1 MTVASPIILYPITS
15 WTSPGTSSIYY
26 TSNLVQDISGTIP
39 FDPEALEDNAFF
51 TVEFRYLLTR
61 DGVTDPYSNWTTT
74 GITVGTTY
82 INVTEIPWYLSTD
95 GIVEFLNGDSI
106 LFEFKTVKRIS
117 VNQGPGYFIEE
128 STTSSVT
135 ASLVRDTSITSSIG
149 IPTGVKIKRAKDTIK
164 VMVPVDAITP
174 NSNSDI
180 VGVNFYVSLTPG
192 GGSNGYVQMN
202 ETYVT
207 EIDDIETETVA
218 IADTSIT
225 DTTGDITV
233 QTIKTRQVDN
243 EYLTFSLTSVVLTR
257 LVTEGKI
264 SNVFLSDGATLNQ
277 DIIYYFAAT
286 AVAFDRSL
294 NQVIE
299 SSFSVELEGGFLNLT
314 SQFRDLPGRSRSD
327 VLFSISKTLMSDNN
341 VINVIGG
348 SVVRDTIDPVSNE
361 FERYYVIQDFAFKIL
376 SLDALLTFD
385 DSDGDGVSD
394 PMSYNIG
401 KKRLADAL
409 NIKDGATLQ
418 VLIDDQFDKK
428 ASDYNIIRN
437 EATKSRGKVTF
448 YVNSAPTTSIIISS
462 GTIVTYPGDSSQG
475 INSVNFSVIG
485 TRIIDASNPEYYFN
499 TIKNRYEIVADIEA
513 PLAGFGGNVPANSI
527 TVVTGLPST
536 VQVVNE
542 DPTDFGENRENNT
555 KLVER
560 CKLGIASV
568 DRGTEAGYARVAMDI
583 PGVEQ
588 VRTEVAG
595 DGLMVRDFDA
605 DSNKHIGGK
614 VDLYIKGSRVLQ
626 YADQVAF
633 KFEHPTDVYGKQTG
647 EQFFVT
653 SASDFRVITKNPKV
667 TSTTPIVIV
676 NRVRNITRGKD
687 YSLTNY
693 SIIGDGDT
701 ILLSPNQTNLVIGM
715 ATLDVI
721 EVDYTYISSN
731 VLVLQHQP
739 VLDIVSV
746 YRSDG
751 SQVPQD
757 QYRLVE
763 LEDPLLTGESSLSS
777 YGIEFLFQDNERVF
791 GQTDIEFRTVTGE
804 LHDMI
809 LNLPAQLNL
818 KGVDLSSIVV
828 KNSEDLTI
836 IYKNNIDYTITVGSE
851 VDSTYVNLLQF
862 SKIRSG
868 ARVSVDYQ
876 ANENFLV
883 TYTANSL
890 ISQVQTSV
898 DSMKHA
904 TADVLVKQA
913 IGNKIDLSMVVVK
926 SGSVDQRFIESD
938 RTIMKSR
945 IQTSISNYLDKLKMG
960 ETFTQSALVDVVR
973 KVPGVKSVQLPLQR
987 MMKRNGSFIPLDDL
1001 GNLTFEVYQRTSSS
1015 GVTSYRTLNSAL
1027 TYSTT
1032 ENGGESNLFRAI
1044 YEDNITLLL
1053 MTNPNDVA
1061 KGPGRAYI
1069 QADGKIVVSTK
1080 DGAPPQTKNYKAAY
1094 YVLYPADEILSHDI
1108 TTSEIEYLLVDS
1120 VSLKD
1125 IDIVEDSAV
1134 KKGL

>member
-39 FDPEALEDNAFF
+39 FDPETLEDNAFL
-51 TVEFRYLLTR
+51 TVEFRYQLTR
-61 DGVTDPYSNWTTT
+61 DGVTDSYSNWTTT

-82 INVTEIPWYLSTD
+82 VNVTEIPWYLNTD
-95 GIVEFLNGDSI
+95 GIVEFLIGDSI
-106 LFEFKTVKRIS
+106 LFEFRTVKRVS
-117 VNQGPGYFIEE
+117 VNQGPGYVTEI

-135 ASLVRDTSITSSIG
+135 ASLVMDTSITSSIG

-164 VMVPVDAITP
+164 VMVPVDALIP

-180 VGVNFYVSLTPG
+180 VGVNFYISLTPG

-207 EIDDIETETVA
+207 EIDDSETETVV
-218 IADTSIT
+218 IT
-225 DTTGDITV
+225 DSSVTDTAGDITV
-233 QTIKTRQVDN
+233 ETRKTRQVDN
-243 EYLTFSLTSVVLTR
+243 DYLTFSLTSAVLTR

-264 SNVFLSDGATLNQ
+264 ANVFLSDGVTLNL
-277 DIIYYFAAT
+277 DLTYYFVAT

-299 SSFSVELEGGFLNLT
+299 SSYSVELEGGFLNLT
-314 SQFRDLPGRSRSD
+314 SQFRDLPARSRSD
-327 VLFSISKTLMSDNN
+327 VLFSITKTLVSDNSA
-341 VINVIGG
+341 INVIGG

-361 FERYYVIQDFAFKIL
+361 FERYYIIQDFAFKIL

-385 DSDGDGVSD
+385 DSDGDGISD
-394 PMSYNIG
+394 PLEFNLG

-428 ASDYNIIRN
+428 ASDYNITRN

-448 YVNSAPTTSIIISS
+448 YVNSAPTTSIIIPS
-462 GTIVTYPGDSSQG
+462 GTIVTYPGDSTQG
-475 INSVNFSVIG
+475 ISSVNFAVIG
-485 TRIIDASNPEYYFN
+485 TRIIDASNPDYYFN
-499 TIKNRYEIVADIEA
+499 TIQNRYEIVADIESS
-513 PLAGFGGNVPANSI
+513 LAGSGGNVPANSI
-527 TVVTGLPST
+527 TAVTGLPST
-536 VQVVNE
+536 VLVTNE
-542 DPTDFGENRENNT
+542 DPTDFGEDRENNT

-568 DRGTEAGYARVAMDI
+568 DRGTEAGYARIAMDI

-595 DGLMVRDFDA
+595 DAIMVRDFDA
-605 DSNKHIGGK
+605 DSNRHVGGK

-633 KFEHPTDVYGKQTG
+633 KFEHPTDVFGKQIG
-647 EQFFVT
+647 ERFFVT

-667 TSTTPIVIV
+667 TTATPIVTV
-676 NRVRNITRGKD
+676 NTVRNVTRGRD
-687 YSLTNY
+687 YSLDNY

-701 ILLSPNQTNLVIGM
+701 ILLSPNQTNLSIGM

-721 EVDYTYISSN
+721 EVDYTYRSSN

-739 VLDIVSV
+739 VLEIVSV
-746 YRSDG
+746 FTSDG
-751 SQVPQD
+751 SQVSQD

-777 YGIEFLFQDNERVF
+777 YGIEFLFASQDDVV
-791 GQTDIEFRTVTGE
+791 EFRTVTGE

-818 KGVDLSSIVV
+818 KGVDISSVVV
-828 KNSEDLTI
+828 KNADDLTVT
-836 IYKNNIDYTITVGSE
+836 YKNNIDYTITVGSE
-851 VDSTYVNLLQF
+851 VDSTYINLLQF

-868 ARVSVDYQ
+868 ARVSIDYQ

-898 DSMKHA
+898 NSMKHA

-913 IGNKIDLSMVVVK
+913 IGNKVDLSMVVVK
-926 SGSVDQRFIESD
+926 SGSIDPRYIESD

-945 IQTSISNYLDKLKMG
+945 IQTAVSNYLDKLKMG
-960 ETFTQSALVDVVR
+960 ETFTQSSLVDVVR
-973 KVPGVKSVQLPLQR
+973 QVPGVKSVKIPLQR

-1015 GVTSYRTLNSAL
+1015 GVTSYRTLNSVL

-1032 ENGGESNLFRAI
+1032 ENGGESNLFRAV
-1044 YEDNITLLL
+1044 YENNMALLL
-1053 MTNPNDVA
+1053 MTNPNDVS

-1069 QADGKIVVSTK
+1069 QADGKIIVSTK
-1080 DGAPPQTKNYKAAY
+1080 DGAPPQTKDYKAAY
-1094 YVLYPADEILSHDI
+1094 YVLYPADVILSQDI

-1120 VSLKD
+1120 ISLKD